1 MATNA
6 NQPTPDANA
15 PSKQKTVLEDMEARR
30 VFDSIEDAGTYLANA
45 MAQFSDFESYPVA
58 APGLSE
64 DGEFDPNIY
73 NESMQ
78 PAVAVLSQ
86 RGEGAGSS
94 TVKAIVIYPSPR
106 LDALMSHAEGRTW
119 LEKIVQKELNHVAV
133 RQLRKAEN
141 IADVVDQM
149 PTTLEA
155 YITSNRESSGGIL
168 QAFEDLWKGI
178 KKALGSK
185 FRAWNLQNL
194 SKKEMRRAMESA
206 SYAKETYPT
215 LEDRGDKP
223 SLFVLAAQLG
233 MSQAKKAGLDPAIF
247 ERFLATRDE
256 RVIDIETEDEEEFGL
271 DDLEA
276 AFTTGENEA
285 PAADG
290 EEQPAG
296 ESPAAD
302 VESNDKDGA
311 AS

>member
-6 NQPTPDANA
+6 NTAADSSA
-15 PSKQKTVLEDMEARR
+15 PSKAKTVLEDMEARR
-30 VFDSIEDAGTYLANA
+30 VFDSIEDAGVYLATSMESFA
-45 MAQFSDFESYPVA
+45 DFGSYPIA

-64 DGEFDPNIY
+64 EGEFDPEIY

-106 LDALMSHAEGRTW
+106 LDALMASDEGRAF
-119 LEKIVQKELNHVAV
+119 LEKIAQKELNHIAV

-149 PTTLEA
+149 PTTIEA

-168 QAFEDLWKGI
+168 QAYEDLWKGI
-178 KKALGSK
+178 KKALGAK

-206 SYAKETYPT
+206 SYAAANYPT

-233 MSQAKKAGLDPAIF
+233 ESQAKKAGLDPAIF
-247 ERFLATRDE
+247 TRWLTTRNE
-256 RVIDIETEDEEEFGL
+256 KVIDIASEDEEEFGL
-271 DDLEA
+271 EDLES
-276 AFTTGENEA
+276 AFTDAAAAPENAATEGDA
-285 PAADG
+285 PAGDSTATD
-290 EEQPAG
+290 
-296 ESPAAD
+296 D
-302 VESNDKDGA
+302 TNDTDGA
-311 AS
+311 AQ